1 MILVVALIA
10 SVAGALAIVWSQ
22 LRKAPL
28 GYEDHEGFHAVQ
40 HLKGAAFLRYPKA
53 DAAAASALKRARA
66 HS

>member
-10 SVAGALAIVWSQ
+10 SVAGVLAIVLNQ

-28 GYEDHEGFHAVQ
+28 GYEDHEGFHVVQ
-40 HLKGAAFLRYPKA
+40 HLKASAILRHPKA
-53 DAAAASALKRARA
+53 DAAAGALKRARA